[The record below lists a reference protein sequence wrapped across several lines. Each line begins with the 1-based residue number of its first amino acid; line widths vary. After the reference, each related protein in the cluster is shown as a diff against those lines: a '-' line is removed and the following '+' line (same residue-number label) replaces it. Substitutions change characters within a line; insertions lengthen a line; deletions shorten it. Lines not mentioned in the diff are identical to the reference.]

1 MSAKTTSS
9 EHYSTDSSSDDS
21 EQNDQYNNNLPQS
34 SHNNSAVN
42 LLNRRMSYLSPIMTM
57 NTTEPI
63 INDTGYVREET
74 RQSIRRQSIMIV
86 MKNEEIRK
94 EKVEKLLLERE
105 IVKKEAH
112 NVKKGKIYD
121 LCFNVCVVLIEAYT
135 IEA

>member
-1 MSAKTTSS
+1 MSAKSTSS

-21 EQNDQYNNNLPQS
+21 EQNDQYNDNLPQS

-42 LLNRRMSYLSPIMTM
+42 LLNRRMSYLSPIMPT
-57 NTTEPI
+57 TTEPI

-105 IVKKEAH
+105 IIKKESH
-112 NVKKGKIYD
+112 NVKKGTYICSMCSDNINICIVKYMSQ
-121 LCFNVCVVLIEAYT
+121 
-135 IEA
+135 

>member
-1 MSAKTTSS
+1 MSAKSTSS

-94 EKVEKLLLERE
+94 DKVEKLLLERE

-112 NVKKGKIYD
+112 NVKKG
-121 LCFNVCVVLIEAYT
+121 T
-135 IEA
+135 